1 MARGIRTPSQPFVF
15 TVVLAKG
22 GGRLEFVS
30 PSTLSP
36 LTYAVCGMCLTATTQ
51 QGRLGDHVQR
61 AVLLM
66 SLAPVTERE
75 STSSDHYILG
85 PNTTAIWTVAMDMV
99 DAACE
104 DGVVR
109 HLAIR
114 NREQDYSPLVARLSL
129 CLLLILRP
137 HFAVGNRPARD
148 GPQAPIVRRCF
159 SNRNM
164 LWLSGDRC
172 VRHPREAKQKGD
184 RLSPVPPVAQ

>member
-1 MARGIRTPSQPFVF
+1 
-15 TVVLAKG
+15 
-22 GGRLEFVS
+22 
-30 PSTLSP
+30 
-36 LTYAVCGMCLTATTQ
+36 
-51 QGRLGDHVQR
+51 
-61 AVLLM
+61 M

-172 VRHPREAKQKGD
+172 VRHPREAKQKKETGFHQSPPWPN
-184 RLSPVPPVAQ
+184 RPGYGFMLSPPGLSVDLPSLAMLRERIGQSAVPGGGCPLIVTVSVPAMTA